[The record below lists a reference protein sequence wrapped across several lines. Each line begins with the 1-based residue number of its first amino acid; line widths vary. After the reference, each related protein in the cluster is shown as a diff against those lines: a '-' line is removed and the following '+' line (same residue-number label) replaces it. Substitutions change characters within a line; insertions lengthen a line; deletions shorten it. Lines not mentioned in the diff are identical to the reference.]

1 MSGVALK
8 GTASV
13 ATPPE
18 SVAVPSVD
26 GWRLLG
32 FTPTAPPNAGDWLA
46 AVRPS
51 DSTTNTTEPGGVKRG
66 APVTDAVS
74 GTFAPW
80 ARTWLDA
87 LVILVVV
94 PTLRTL

>member
-18 SVAVPSVD
+18 SVAVPSVN

-46 AVRPS
+46 AVRAS
-51 DSTTNTTEPGGVKRG
+51 DSTTNTTEPVGVKPG
-66 APVTDAVS
+66 EPVTEALKV
-74 GTFAPW
+74 TVVPW
-80 ARTWLDA
+80 AITWPDA

-94 PTLRTL
+94 VTLLTL